1 MVYKAKI
8 TSKGQITLPAEL
20 RKALGVGPGDGVIFL
35 PAENGSFRVRR
46 TSTLADLAGRV
57 PWSGSPVP
65 VEEMKNAIGEYLSAQ
80 DDKTMNPAA
89 RRRSKRNRKQ
99 AA

>member
-1 MVYKAKI
+1 MYRAKI

-20 RKALGVGPGDGVIFL
+20 RKALGVEPGDGVVFL
-35 PAENGSFRVRR
+35 PAENGSFRIRR

-57 PWSGSPVP
+57 PWAGPPVP
-65 VEEMKNAIGEYLSAQ
+65 VEEMKSAIGEYLSAQ
-80 DDKTMNPAA
+80 DDRTMSPAA
-89 RRRSKRNRKQ
+89 RRRSKRHRRQ